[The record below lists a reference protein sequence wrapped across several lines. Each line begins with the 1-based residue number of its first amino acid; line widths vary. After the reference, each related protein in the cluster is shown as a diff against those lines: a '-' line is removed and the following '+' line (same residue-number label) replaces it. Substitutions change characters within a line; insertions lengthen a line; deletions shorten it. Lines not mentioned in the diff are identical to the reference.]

1 MFDEVTKREGGKR
14 AAKRG
19 VWVAISSAVQALLVV
34 GVIVVSTRI
43 AAEVVQGPVVD
54 VKFVKQAAPP
64 PPPPPP
70 APRPKTPPKP
80 RTDAP
85 KPTRPPNPMAMVQ
98 PKEIPQELKPPDPN
112 EAPEPEYEGD
122 DAGAEGGVVG
132 GVVGSTG
139 AAPSSG
145 GAGAV
150 EDAPV
155 YASAGFKAA
164 REREPGCVGRAVRIP
179 RDLAGIVSMVTV
191 KFAVNRDGSVATFQ
205 VMGAQPDP
213 RIGQAIWQAVQNCP
227 FSPGSDPQGRPV
239 NMWVILPLRFV
250 SG

>member
-19 VWVAISSAVQALLVV
+19 AWVAVSSAVQALLVV
-34 GVIVVSTRI
+34 GVVVVSTRI
-43 AAEVVQGPVVD
+43 AASVVEGPVVD
-54 VKFVKQAAPP
+54 VKFVKQSA
-64 PPPPPP
+64 PPPPP
-70 APRPKTPPKP
+70 APRRKTPPKP
-80 RTDAP
+80 KTDAP
-85 KPTRPPNPMAMVQ
+85 KPTRPPSPMAMVQ

-112 EAPEPEYEGD
+112 EAPEPEYDEGD
-122 DAGAEGGVVG
+122 DAGTEGGVIG

-139 AAPSSG
+139 AAPASG
-145 GAGAV
+145 GV

-164 REREPGCVGRAVRIP
+164 GESERGCVGRSVRIP
-179 RDLAGIVSMVTV
+179 RDLAGIVSTVTV
-191 KFAVNRDGSVATFQ
+191 KFAVNRDGAVAQFQ
-205 VMGAQPDP
+205 VMGSQPDP
-213 RIGQAIWQAVQNCP
+213 RIGQAIWQAIQGCR
-227 FSPGSDPQGRPV
+227 FAPGADPQGRPV